1 MRIPVI
7 QGVIDRRILV
17 NFRVDPTVLAKV
29 LPAPFRPKLMGKMG
43 MAGIC
48 LIRLKDIRPK
58 HLPALMGMSSENAA
72 HRIAVEWD
80 ADGETRQGVYI
91 LRRDTSSRMNALV
104 GGRVFPGVHSLAA
117 FDVHEHDDHYEL
129 RIDSSDDQVHI
140 LLNARLSKEFPKS
153 SIFESLQ
160 AASAFFEAGSV
171 GYSPGTRA
179 REYDGL
185 ELRSQ
190 NWKVES
196 LDVEQVKS
204 NFFDDAARFPEGSVQ
219 FDCALLMRGIEH
231 EWHERVSIC
240 APCAA
245 SAGEKSTGA

>member
-7 QGVIDRRILV
+7 RGVIDRRILV
-17 NFRVDPTVLAKV
+17 NFRVDPALLATVL
-29 LPAPFRPKLMGKMG
+29 PPPFRPKLVGKLG

-58 HLPALMGMSSENAA
+58 NLPAFVGMSSENAA

-91 LRRDTSSRMNALV
+91 LRRDTSSRMNALA
-104 GGRVFPGVHSLAA
+104 GGRVFPGVHSLAT
-117 FDVHEHDDHYEL
+117 FNVHESDGRYKL
-129 RIDSSDDQVHI
+129 RIDSGDDQVHI
-140 LLNARLSKEFPKS
+140 SLNARLSKEFPRS
-153 SIFESLQ
+153 SIFDSL
-160 AASAFFEAGSV
+160 ASASAFFEGGSV
-171 GYSPGTRA
+171 GYSPGTKA
-179 REYDGL
+179 RKYDGL

-196 LDVEQVKS
+196 LEVEEVKS
-204 NFFDDAARFPEGSVQ
+204 NFFDDAARFPKGSVT

-240 APCAA
+240 APC
-245 SAGEKSTGA
+245 SGGSPT